1 MLNDKKTIWH
11 KKNRENIL
19 KHEDA
24 YSIYARKCHS
34 AYENKFSSPLPFL
47 CTIASDSIM
56 L

>member
-1 MLNDKKTIWH
+1 MIKKRYALKN
-11 KKNRENIL
+11 KKNRENIM